1 MDLFSYII
9 GFISGMTIIMAVMV
23 VWLTILISKLK
34 NKLMEQHIPN
44 DIGVNAQEKDIRNQK
59 ILKSW

>member
-23 VWLTILISKLK
+23 VWFTIFISKLK
-34 NKLMEQHIPN
+34 NKLMEQHI
-44 DIGVNAQEKDIRNQK
+44 VA
-59 ILKSW
+59 